1 MGGHRDNPAWIRSRL
16 DTGIG
21 WSDAVAA
28 IGMPGCTFTI
38 CGTPETLAGQ
48 AGVADSVR
56 GAMIYKRAAAEADQK
71 IANTLDQRVE
81 RLAAMPA
88 TKATQHHQAP
98 TLANPSPN
106 SRNQHIT
113 RAATGDLGLIAFH
126 L

>member
-48 AGVADSVR
+48 AGVAHTGLQARGSTVR
-56 GAMIYKRAAAEADQK
+56 NVH
-71 IANTLDQRVE
+71 ANLRDE
-81 RLAAMPA
+81 
-88 TKATQHHQAP
+88 
-98 TLANPSPN
+98 
-106 SRNQHIT
+106 
-113 RAATGDLGLIAFH
+113 
-126 L
+126 